1 MRVNWGVGLAAAY
14 LGFAAAT
21 SGFVA
26 FAMSRPVSLVS
37 PDYYAESLRE
47 DDHLAARR
55 NAQLLGS
62 ALAVN
67 WDGGDRIR
75 ISVPASH
82 AHAARGSVTL
92 YRASDVAADRTFAF
106 GPDARGTQHVAVGT
120 LARGLWLVQLRWS
133 VNGRDYYF
141 EQPVTLK

>member
-1 MRVNWGVGLAAAY
+1 MRVHWGVGLATAY
-14 LGFAAAT
+14 IGFAAAT

-47 DDHLAARR
+47 DEHLAARR

-62 ALAVN
+62 EVAVN

-75 ISVPASH
+75 ISVPASQ
-82 AHAARGSVTL
+82 AQAARGSVTL

-106 GPDARGTQHVAVGT
+106 RPDDTGKQDVTVGT
-120 LARGLWLVQLRWS
+120 LVRGLWLVQLRWS
-133 VNGRDYYF
+133 VEGRDYYF